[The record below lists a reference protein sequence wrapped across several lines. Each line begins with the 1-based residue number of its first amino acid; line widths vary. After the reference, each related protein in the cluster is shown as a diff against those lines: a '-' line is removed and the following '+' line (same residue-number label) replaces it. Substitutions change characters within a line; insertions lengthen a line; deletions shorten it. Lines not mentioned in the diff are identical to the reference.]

1 MEIQSSMAG
10 KRNYRT
16 TVTSR
21 SRLGGCP
28 PGFLREVG
36 MAEGDMEVEAALEEE
51 EVVEM
56 VEMVMEVAEGAME
69 GAVASEVIMGAVV
82 ETDSKEANWVQLRE
96 SREPII
102 SQVIDLFIK
111 HTREMKDIETTPEQA
126 RLDRDSPRRLP

>member
-1 MEIQSSMAG
+1 MAG

-36 MAEGDMEVEAALEEE
+36 MAAGDMEVEAALEEK

-56 VEMVMEVAEGAME
+56 VVEMVVEVAEGAME

-82 ETDSKEANWVQLRE
+82 EMDSKEANWVQLRE

>member
-1 MEIQSSMAG
+1 MAG

-36 MAEGDMEVEAALEEE
+36 MAAGDMEVEAALEEK

-56 VEMVMEVAEGAME
+56 VVEVAEGAME

-82 ETDSKEANWVQLRE
+82 EMDSKEANWVQLRE

-126 RLDRDSPRRLP
+126 RLDRDPPRRLP